1 MSYRDRVPLG
11 RPSLTEVYGTMTH
24 GERAWFWIA
33 IVNFVVFVA
42 IAVPLGGDALNG
54 TARDGHYYL
63 MQHGIYT
70 EVSRPIFIYSTIH
83 TLSLF
88 VTHPLVIVVWL
99 RARFRWGVTERS

>member
-1 MSYRDRVPLG
+1 MSYRERVPLG
-11 RPSLTEVYGTMTH
+11 RPSVGEVYAAMTH
-24 GERAWFWIA
+24 GERVLFWAA

-54 TARDGHYYL
+54 AARNGHYYL

-70 EVSRPIFIYSTIH
+70 EVSRPVFVYSTIH

-88 VTHPLVIVVWL
+88 VTQPLGIIVAL
-99 RARFRWGVTERS
+99 RARFRARD